1 MLDNEILEIS
11 KTKNDYILD
20 CRWRVPKKNPNDSY
34 FHHRVI
40 RMTHMTHRAIQTFLK
55 KKKGSELDHFV

>member
-20 CRWRVPKKNPNDSY
+20 CRWRVPKK
-34 FHHRVI
+34 I
-40 RMTHMTHRAIQTFLK
+40 QMTLI
-55 KKKGSELDHFV
+55 SIIE